1 MKAALTIIRYLFI
14 ALWTYSAVLKLVDYG
29 VFLSQLQRQPLPI
42 WSISILSI
50 ALPVGEFLLAT
61 AFLFRKTFYLAL
73 IVSFVLMLSFSIYV
87 LLAIRGAFGEI
98 PCSCAGIIGRLPWK
112 EHLVFNVI
120 FTLLAF
126 VGILIFRNYRN
137 KDFVKHK
144 HFIV

>member
-14 ALWTYSAVLKLVDYG
+14 ALWTYSAVLKLVDYD

-73 IVSFVLMLSFSIYV
+73 IVSFLLMLSFSIYV
-87 LLAIRGAFGEI
+87 LLAIRGTFGEI
-98 PCSCAGIIGRLPWK
+98 PCACPGIIGRLPWK

-137 KDFVKHK
+137 NDFVKHK